1 MPSGLLPSTQNLTST
16 TQNINAYSWD
26 EAVHE
31 FLTWYEAHRAAKT
44 GRFYRVQL
52 RQLTKWADEST
63 VAFGDFGKRHMDRF
77 LAERSKTVS
86 RTTLHHD
93 GVAAQA
99 FFKWCVRYDLLERS
113 PLAEYEVRRAPRP
126 PKYMPTEEDLTTL
139 LKAMGRYWDVD
150 ENPKIRN
157 VHAAKR
163 LFHRTRNYAL
173 VTFLVDT
180 ACRIGEAVHLG
191 VDDFQASERQVV
203 VRESKGREA
212 RVLPLSPATIE
223 AIRAWLKV
231 RDRVMRDADEDEG
244 LLFLTEFGTR
254 IDESKFLKSLKG
266 YIRFAGLNEQIT
278 LHSLR
283 RFSINRVAK
292 KSPLAAK
299 EIAGHKDLNTTM
311 LYTKIDA
318 DYVRQIHAEAGALE
332 SVLTSKRKPVK
343 KRIV

>member
-1 MPSGLLPSTQNLTST
+1 MPSGSHPNTP
-16 TQNINAYSWD
+16 AYSWD
-26 EAVHE
+26 EALSE

-52 RQLTKWADEST
+52 RQLVRWADENGVPFAS
-63 VAFGDFGKRHMDRF
+63 FGKRHMDRY
-77 LAERSKTVS
+77 LAERARTVS

-93 GVAAQA
+93 GVAAKA
-99 FFKWCVRYDLLERS
+99 FFKWCARYDLVDRS

-126 PKYMPTEEDLTTL
+126 PKYMPTEEDLAAL
-139 LKAMGRYWDVD
+139 LKALTRYWDPE
-150 ENPKIRN
+150 ENPPIKN

-173 VTFLVDT
+173 VAFLVDS
-180 ACRIGEAVHLG
+180 ACRIGEAVSLRTE
-191 VDDFQASERQVV
+191 DFQASERQVV

-212 RVLPLSPATIE
+212 RVLPLSPPTVE
-223 AIRAWLKV
+223 AVRAWMKV
-231 RDRVMRDADEDEG
+231 RERVMRDADGDEG
-244 LLFLTEFGTR
+244 YLFVSEFGTR
-254 IDESKFLKSLKG
+254 IEESKFLKSLKG
-266 YIRFAGLNEQIT
+266 YLRFAGLSDQIT

-318 DYVRQIHAEAGALE
+318 DYVRAIHAEADALGSVIG
-332 SVLTSKRKPVK
+332 SVLGSKRRPIR